1 MLGPELPDDNQD
13 AALINRGMRLNEAKK
28 LKREKL
34 KAEEAV
40 RLQEEAAGLQ
50 PPTEQNKEKKSPQ
63 KAQPKPKPQTQAQV
77 QPQPAKSA
85 EPLQQPDPPAEPQEA
100 AQAPVVEDSTAA
112 PEPTNKPG
120 SKQKKSKPKSV
131 AAPEVVQPE
140 EAPVVTVPAQLESV
154 AKPLTP
160 PETTQAAEPEPTTET
175 VVTRKRKRD
184 AATPA
189 TEQPSAEPVVE
200 SPDVL
205 SLPRNGPQPKKLKL
219 SVAAPPPVETPTI
232 TVSTRAVAA
241 AKDAVPSPS
250 NANTPAVSSPRI
262 SVRQKSQR
270 SQRNSAQ
277 PEPQTGPSE
286 TAAQTPAANTRGAR
300 PTTITLKH
308 SATKAASAEPANT
321 RQSLRRGSNASLPG
335 SANNKLRSPAPGNAA
350 NAAETSTGK
359 RPVRKKL
366 PQGVL
371 QVEENGTKVIVG
383 KSKAASKKKKKTE
396 VKDEAATPVVED
408 EMIDPDEPR
417 YCICGDVS
425 HGTMIACDNEAV
437 SPSPRPSTTR
447 ILTELHKCELEWFH
461 LECVG
466 LTELPGRRAKWYC
479 PICRDKLKKG
489 LDKNGIVG

>member
-50 PPTEQNKEKKSPQ
+50 PATEQNKEKKTPQ
-63 KAQPKPKPQTQAQV
+63 KAQPKSKTQTQV
-77 QPQPAKSA
+77 QAVDQSQSQPAK
-85 EPLQQPDPPAEPQEA
+85 PAESLQTRPDSPAEHQEVV
-100 AQAPVVEDSTAA
+100 QASVIEEPA
-112 PEPTNKPG
+112 PALEPTAKSG
-120 SKQKKSKPKSV
+120 SKQKKLTKPKS
-131 AAPEVVQPE
+131 ASAPETVETE
-140 EAPVVTVPAQLESV
+140 EVPAVTVPTQLGPTAES
-154 AKPLTP
+154 LIP
-160 PETTQAAEPEPTTET
+160 PETTQAAESESTTET

-189 TEQPSAEPVVE
+189 VEQPSAEPIVE

-219 SVAAPPPVETPTI
+219 NVAAPPPAETPTI

-241 AKDAVPSPS
+241 AKDVPSPG

-277 PEPQTGPSE
+277 PESQNGSSE
-286 TAAQTPAANTRGAR
+286 AAAQTPAANTRGTK

-308 SATKAASAEPANT
+308 SATKAASAEPTNT
-321 RQSLRRGSNASLPG
+321 RQSLRRSSIASLPG

-350 NAAETSTGK
+350 ATTAETNTGK
-359 RPVRKKL
+359 RSMRRKP
-366 PQGVL
+366 PQGIL
-371 QVEENGTKVIVG
+371 QAEENGTKVIVG
-383 KSKAASKKKKKTE
+383 KPKAASKKKKKTE
-396 VKDEAATPVVED
+396 VKGEAATPVIEE

-425 HGTMIACDNEAV
+425 HGTMIACDNETV
-437 SPSPRPSTTR
+437 SPCPDSFSTCVLTRTDLVRNRVVPSR
-447 ILTELHKCELEWFH
+447 VCW
-461 LECVG
+461 
-466 LTELPGRRAKWYC
+466 PDRAPWKAS
-479 PICRDKLKKG
+479 
-489 LDKNGIVG
+489 